1 MRATLR
7 ALADPVPGVFA
18 LLDAAE
24 RLAVLVPKLALLDV
38 SPFGTL
44 PESPADERGEQARA
58 ASRSRRRRLLPT
70 PPPARSRGAP
80 KPAPLPVGEKIVT
93 PASRGPTFS
102 FRTEPRPRD
111 RPEQAR
117 QGPPEPPRVE
127 ETILELPPVAGPEP
141 VPEPART
148 AMGAA
153 AEEPSAATEEPSAA
167 AEEVASTTLAEGSRP
182 LVGGGLLAD
191 LVEAVVAERGG
202 ERGSSSGRGRG
213 APQPGERGAPARRAP
228 EPSNGAAS
236 PDGTPPSPGEPPARP
251 GRLAAP
257 PSGGLGSPAWTPAE
271 AGARA
276 NREWAW
282 PGAPSVATGEEPR
295 GAPAVDA
302 APSSEPTSRGV
313 EPGGGARR
321 EEVEPGE
328 VAALV
333 NEALIEQARRH
344 GVDLL

>member
-1 MRATLR
+1 MLSPEELLAGSSLTFEVEVPTEILHPTNGAGEEAISHTVRLRPLTVGDLQLVTRAAKENDSLLAALMVQR
-7 ALADPVPGVFA
+7 ALVEPEVSVAQVSAMHVGLLQFLLREVNRLSGIETSADD
-18 LLDAAE
+18 L
-24 RLAVLVPKLALLDV
+24 
-38 SPFGTL
+38 
-44 PESPADERGEQARA
+44 
-58 ASRSRRRRLLPT
+58 
-70 PPPARSRGAP
+70 
-80 KPAPLPVGEKIVT
+80 
-93 PASRGPTFS
+93 
-102 FRTEPRPRD
+102 
-111 RPEQAR
+111 
-117 QGPPEPPRVE
+117 
-127 ETILELPPVAGPEP
+127 
-141 VPEPART
+141 
-148 AMGAA
+148 
-153 AEEPSAATEEPSAA
+153 SAA
-167 AEEVASTTLAEGSRP
+167 AEEVASTALAEGSRP
-182 LVGGGLLAD
+182 LVGRGLLAD
-191 LVEAVVAERGG
+191 LVEAGVAERGG

-313 EPGGGARR
+313 EPGGG
-321 EEVEPGE
+321 
-328 VAALV
+328 
-333 NEALIEQARRH
+333 
-344 GVDLL
+344 